1 MDAHVFLVGLLGL
14 LASRFARSLAHHHQR
29 YCTPVYL
36 SHKRSE
42 GGVVLQ
48 NVTLY
53 DDYDRAWLWANPYE
67 PHERVFNVTGSVTV
81 YNPFGCTENVSSVTT
96 NVSMA
101 VDCRA

>member
-1 MDAHVFLVGLLGL
+1 MGEDAHVFCPVCSVCSLLVLLPP
-14 LASRFARSLAHHHQR
+14 R

-48 NVTLY
+48 NVTLH
-53 DDYDRAWLWANPYE
+53 DTYDREWLWANPYE
-67 PHERVFNVTGSVTV
+67 PRERVFNVTGSVTV
-81 YNPFGCTENVSSVTT
+81 YNPFGCAENVSSVTT
-96 NVSMA
+96 NVSVA